1 MIFKNKRWSPPL
13 SQKIFSAA
21 PSRKSHMFI
30 VPTFIGE
37 EYTEEELAL
46 MNIPVVC
53 DLRDE
58 NWTPTSNQKTQCEQ
72 EV

>member
-1 MIFKNKRWSPPL
+1 MIFKSKRWFHHL
-13 SQKIFSAA
+13 TQKIFSTA
-21 PSRKSHMFI
+21 PSRKSHMFT
-30 VPTFIGE
+30 VPTFICE

-46 MNIPVVC
+46 MNIPIVC
-53 DLRDE
+53 DLRDD

>member
-1 MIFKNKRWSPPL
+1 
-13 SQKIFSAA
+13 
-21 PSRKSHMFI
+21 MFT
-30 VPTFIGE
+30 VPTFIDE

-46 MNIPVVC
+46 MNIPIAC
-53 DLRDE
+53 DPKDD